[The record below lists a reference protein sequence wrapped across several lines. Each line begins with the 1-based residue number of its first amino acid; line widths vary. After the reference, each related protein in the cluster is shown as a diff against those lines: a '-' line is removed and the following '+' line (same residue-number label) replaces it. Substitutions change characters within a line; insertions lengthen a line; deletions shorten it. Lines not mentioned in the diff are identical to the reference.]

1 MILPILHYPDKR
13 LRTIAKDVDVFD
25 ESLVSLVD
33 DMFETMYEAPG
44 IGLAATQIDHHHRVI
59 VIDISDNKSEPI
71 CLVNPTITDKYG
83 EIESEEGCLSVP
95 EYFELVK
102 RYNSIEVKTKNQ
114 HGEDFEV
121 KAEGMLSVC
130 IQHEIDHLNGILFV
144 DRLSKLKQSRL
155 IKKTKKSTKQL

>member
-1 MILPILHYPDKR
+1 
-13 LRTIAKDVDVFD
+13 
-25 ESLVSLVD
+25 
-33 DMFETMYEAPG
+33 
-44 IGLAATQIDHHHRVI
+44 
-59 VIDISDNKSEPI
+59 
-71 CLVNPTITDKYG
+71 
-83 EIESEEGCLSVP
+83 
-95 EYFELVK
+95 LVK

-155 IKKTKKSTKQL
+155 IKKTKKSAKQL